1 MIESRCGLL
10 CSECK
15 YRDIMKCPGCLKIKK
30 PYWGKSCPIKNCCE
44 SKGKVHC
51 GQCDRFPCKQLHE
64 FAYDPATGSGGTRIE
79 QLTDWGQELPG

>member
-30 PYWGKSCPIKNCCE
+30 PYWGKSCLLYTSDAADE
-44 SKGKVHC
+44 
-51 GQCDRFPCKQLHE
+51 
-64 FAYDPATGSGGTRIE
+64 
-79 QLTDWGQELPG
+79 